1 MPLKLY
7 NTLSRKKK
15 IFEPRID
22 RKVQMFV
29 CGPTVYDY
37 SHIGHAR
44 TYIAFDMIARYLRSI
59 GYDVFYLQNITDLD
73 DKILIRAKKEK
84 MNPLKLSKQFADIYF
99 KDMKSL
105 DIGSVS
111 KYAFATK
118 YIEAIV
124 KQVKALIKKGYAYE
138 IERDGIYYDLKKF
151 KDYGKLSHRTVKQ
164 AEDALTRIDESIKK
178 RNKGDFCLWKFA
190 KPKEPKWKSPWG
202 YGRPG
207 WHIEDTAITE
217 THFGSQYDIHGGAR
231 DLIFP
236 HHDSEIA
243 QMEAISGK
251 KPMVKYWLHVGFL
264 NVQGKKMSKSLG
276 NFITIRDLL
285 KKYNSEVFRLFIIS
299 THYRSPINFSY
310 PLLDQSKKSLER
322 VYEFV
327 DKIKSNKKEVSAR
340 LNSKLVTLAKKEF
353 ARYMEDDFDTP
364 RALGSI
370 FNLIRKTNKLIDRNK
385 LSAKEK
391 KQIYSFLLEVDR
403 IFGLGLKKKKK
414 ETVDNKQIKKLVQ
427 EREQARLAKNW
438 TKADEI
444 RKKLKKMDVEIRDTD
459 KGPKVKYKR

>member
-7 NTLSRKKK
+7 NTLSRKKE
-15 IFEPRID
+15 IFEPRRDKKI
-22 RKVQMFV
+22 QMFV
-29 CGPTVYDY
+29 CVPTVYNY

-44 TYIAFDMIARYLRSI
+44 TYIAFDVIAKYLRFL

-73 DKILIRAKKEK
+73 DKILIQAKKEK
-84 MNPLKLSKQFADIYF
+84 TNPLKLSKQFADIYF

-105 DIGSVS
+105 DIRSVS
-111 KYAFATK
+111 KYASATK

-124 KQVKALIKKGYAYE
+124 KQVKALVKKGYAYE
-138 IERDGIYYDLKKF
+138 IKSDGIYYDLKKF
-151 KDYGKLSHRTVKQ
+151 KDYGKLSRRSIKQ
-164 AEDALTRIDESIKK
+164 AEDAVSRIDESIKK

-217 THFGSQYDIHGGAR
+217 THFGPQYDIHGGAR

-285 KKYNSEVFRLFIIS
+285 KKYKPEVFRLFILS

-322 VYEFV
+322 IYEFV
-327 DKIKSNKKEVSAR
+327 DKIRPNEKEISTR
-340 LNSKLVTLAKKEF
+340 LDSKIKKEF
-353 ARYMEDDFDTP
+353 TRYMEDDFDTP

-370 FNLIRKTNKLIDRNK
+370 FNLIRKTNKLLDRNK

-391 KQIYSFLLEVDR
+391 KQIYSFLLEVDQ

-427 EREQARLAKNW
+427 EREQARQAKDW
-438 TKADEI
+438 TKADET
-444 RKKLKKMDVEIRDTD
+444 RKKLKKMGVEVRDTD
-459 KGPKVKYKR
+459 KGSKVKYIK

>member
-1 MPLKLY
+1 
-7 NTLSRKKK
+7 
-15 IFEPRID
+15 
-22 RKVQMFV
+22 
-29 CGPTVYDY
+29 
-37 SHIGHAR
+37 
-44 TYIAFDMIARYLRSI
+44 
-59 GYDVFYLQNITDLD
+59 
-73 DKILIRAKKEK
+73 
-84 MNPLKLSKQFADIYF
+84 
-99 KDMKSL
+99 
-105 DIGSVS
+105 
-111 KYAFATK
+111 
-118 YIEAIV
+118 
-124 KQVKALIKKGYAYE
+124 
-138 IERDGIYYDLKKF
+138 
-151 KDYGKLSHRTVKQ
+151 
-164 AEDALTRIDESIKK
+164 
-178 RNKGDFCLWKFA
+178 
-190 KPKEPKWKSPWG
+190 
-202 YGRPG
+202 
-207 WHIEDTAITE
+207 
-217 THFGSQYDIHGGAR
+217 
-231 DLIFP
+231 
-236 HHDSEIA
+236 
-243 QMEAISGK
+243 
-251 KPMVKYWLHVGFL
+251 MVKYWLHVGFL

-444 RKKLKKMDVEIRDTD
+444 RKKLRKMGVEVRDTD
-459 KGPKVKYKR
+459 KSPKVKYIK

>member
-7 NTLSRKKK
+7 NTLSRKKE
-15 IFEPRID
+15 IFEPRRDKKI
-22 RKVQMFV
+22 QMFV
-29 CGPTVYDY
+29 CGPTVYNY

-44 TYIAFDMIARYLRSI
+44 TYIAFDVIAKYLRFL

-73 DKILIRAKKEK
+73 DKILIQAKKEK
-84 MNPLKLSKQFADIYF
+84 TNPLKLSKQFADIYF

-105 DIGSVS
+105 DIRSVS
-111 KYAFATK
+111 KYASATK

-124 KQVKALIKKGYAYE
+124 KQVKALVKKGYAYE
-138 IERDGIYYDLKKF
+138 IKSDGIYYDLKKF
-151 KDYGKLSHRTVKQ
+151 KDYGKLSRRSIKQ
-164 AEDALTRIDESIKK
+164 AEDAVSRIDESIKK

-217 THFGSQYDIHGGAR
+217 THFGPQYDIHGGAR

-285 KKYNSEVFRLFIIS
+285 KKYKPEVFRLFILS

-322 VYEFV
+322 IYEFV
-327 DKIKSNKKEVSAR
+327 DKIRPNEKEISTR
-340 LNSKLVTLAKKEF
+340 LDSKIKKEF
-353 ARYMEDDFDTP
+353 TRYMEDDFDTP

-370 FNLIRKTNKLIDRNK
+370 FNLIRKTNKLLDRNK

-391 KQIYSFLLEVDR
+391 KQIYSFLLEVDQ

-427 EREQARLAKNW
+427 EREQARQAKDW

-444 RKKLKKMDVEIRDTD
+444 RKKLKKMGVEVRDTD
-459 KGPKVKYKR
+459 KGSKVKYIK

>member
-7 NTLSRKKK
+7 NTLSRKKE
-15 IFEPRID
+15 IFKPRKD
-22 RKVQMFV
+22 KKVQMFV

-44 TYIAFDMIARYLRSI
+44 TYIAFDAITKYLLSI

-73 DKILIRAKKEK
+73 DKILIRAKEK
-84 MNPLKLSKQFADIYF
+84 KMDPLELSREFADIYF
-99 KDMKSL
+99 EDMKSL
-105 DIGSVS
+105 NIRRVE
-111 KYAFATK
+111 YAFATK
-118 YIEAIV
+118 YIKAII
-124 KQVKALIKKGYAYE
+124 KQVEILMKKGYAYE
-138 IERDGIYYDLKKF
+138 IKSDGIYYDLKKF
-151 KDYGKLSHRTVKQ
+151 KDYGKLSRRSIKQ
-164 AEDALTRIDESIKK
+164 AEDAVSRIDESIKK

-276 NFITIRDLL
+276 NFVTIRDLL
-285 KKYNSEVFRLFIIS
+285 NKYEPEIFRMFVFS
-299 THYRSPINFSY
+299 THYRSPINFTY
-310 PLLDQSKKSLER
+310 PLLDQSRKSLER

-327 DKIKSNKKEVSAR
+327 DKIKSNKKEVSTR
-340 LNSKLVTLAKKEF
+340 LDLKLVTLAKKEF
-353 ARYMEDDFDTP
+353 TRYMENDFDTP

-370 FNLIRKTNKLIDRNK
+370 FNLIRKTNKLLDRNK
-385 LSAKEK
+385 LSTKEK
-391 KQIYSFLLEVDR
+391 KQIYSFLLGVDQ
-403 IFGLGLKKKKK
+403 IFGLGLKKKK

-438 TKADEI
+438 AKADEI
-444 RKKLKKMDVEIRDTD
+444 RKKLKKMGVEVRDTD
-459 KGPKVKYKR
+459 KGPKIKYIK